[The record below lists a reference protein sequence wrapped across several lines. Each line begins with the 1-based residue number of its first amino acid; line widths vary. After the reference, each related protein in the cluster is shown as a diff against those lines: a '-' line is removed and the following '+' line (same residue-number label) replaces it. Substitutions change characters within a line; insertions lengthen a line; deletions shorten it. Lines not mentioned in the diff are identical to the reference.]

1 MSMRKIVK
9 RISINIKDT
18 KRMAKYKKLK
28 PASTGEDMRMA
39 ADMIKKLTTLRPQN
53 VFEIGANLA
62 QDAEVLMQE
71 FAERGGKTRQRLCV

>member
-9 RISINIKDT
+9 RISINIKDR

-71 FAERGGKTRQRLCV
+71 FAERGG

>member
-9 RISINIKDT
+9 RISINIKDR

-39 ADMIKKLTTLRPQN
+39 AETPQG
-53 VFEIGANLA
+53 I
-62 QDAEVLMQE
+62 
-71 FAERGGKTRQRLCV
+71 